1 MSEKRQLGSI
11 LLESGRITQ
20 ADVERVLE
28 HQRTNGGFFGQ
39 ALVALEIVT
48 RDEIDWALASQFDLP
63 YIFPNPDSVDRDAAM
78 LVAADWALAHLAV
91 PIVRAGDTITVVV
104 ADPMQKQAFDDLRSR
119 TGFEVE
125 LALAS
130 PTRIRELIRALYGDT
145 EQPAEEERTPI
156 SLVEFFATALDQ
168 HPDALGISVR
178 GPVAWAW
185 YERDAVH
192 RRALNDG
199 WEDAL
204 SEIVRPSPGEQ
215 MDSTVEGLVSW
226 TATLNRGGSF
236 MPVDAQA
243 LVGAGG
249 VEYLFRP
256 LTAGAAS
263 RSMSRSM
270 ALPTGIVAE
279 LRLLARSGKA
289 VVALAS
295 KDPELARAVLP
306 YLPSLVRQE
315 VVRAV
320 HICADRESMPRVYTI
335 HPRPGDEM
343 FDSLESYRFDSV
355 TVDLSAD
362 DYPVGQILQAAPLS
376 FAYLREPD
384 WQRRLP
390 ELGIKWILSADREER
405 GGIAWELRA
414 VNA

>member
-20 ADVERVLE
+20 ADVDRVLE

-39 ALVALEIVT
+39 ALIALEIVT

-63 YIFPNPDSVDRDAAM
+63 YIFPNAETVDRDAAM

-91 PIVRAGDTITVVV
+91 PIVRTDDTITVVV
-104 ADPMQKQAFDDLRSR
+104 ADPMQRQAFDDLRSR

-145 EQPAEEERTPI
+145 EQPDEEDRTPV
-156 SLVEFFATALDQ
+156 SLIEFFGTALDQ
-168 HPDALGISVR
+168 QPDALGVSVR

-185 YERDAVH
+185 YERDTV
-192 RRALNDG
+192 RRRPLNEG

-215 MDSTVEGLVSW
+215 LDSSVEGIVSW
-226 TATLNRGGSF
+226 TATLNRSGSF

-243 LVGAGG
+243 LIGAGG
-249 VEYLFRP
+249 IEYLFRP

-263 RSMSRSM
+263 RALSRSM

-289 VVALAS
+289 VVALVS

-320 HICADRESMPRVYTI
+320 HICAERDSMPRVYTI
-335 HPRPGDEM
+335 HPVPDDEM
-343 FDSLESYRFDSV
+343 FDSLESYRFDAL
-355 TVDLSAD
+355 TVDLSATE
-362 DYPVGQILQAAPLS
+362 YPVGQILQAAPMS
-376 FAYLREPD
+376 FAYLREAD
-384 WQRRLP
+384 WMRRLP
-390 ELGIKWILSADREER
+390 ELGIKWILSADRDER
-405 GGIAWELRA
+405 GGIGWELRA
-414 VNA
+414 ANA